1 MTKFEELSSEEQ
13 AIIDFFKLS
22 LEYIDASDKL
32 YIQHLSTKEKMLR
45 EMLYFKY
52 EEEPFSFFKK
62 AHQKWEM
69 EIDDLEKQLHDIYLK
84 FEVFFQE
91 QQEFYKKLIE
101 V

>member
-1 MTKFEELSSEEQ
+1 MTKFEETNSEEQ
-13 AIIDFFKLS
+13 AIISLFKFS

-52 EEEPFSFFKK
+52 EEEHLTIFRK
-62 AHQKWEM
+62 AHKKWET
-69 EIDDLEKQLHDIYLK
+69 EIDDLEKQLYDIYLK

-101 V
+101 A